1 MGVVL
6 LRTAIVYAV
15 IIAAMRL
22 LGKRQLGDLELSE
35 LVVTVLVAD
44 AAMAPISEPDMPL
57 MRGLGPVLLLF
68 ALEYVLSVVAM
79 KSVKARLFLFGAPSI
94 IIENGKIIQSE
105 MRRNRFTPEELLQ
118 ELRNQGVEDP
128 ATVAR
133 AILETSGQLNM
144 ILHTEHQ
151 PVTAQ
156 TLGLTPQDPGR
167 FTAIISDGRILSENL
182 KRMGRDQRWLDA
194 ELARHGAEHSEDVYL
209 LLLNE
214 SGQVYFAAREA
225 V

>member
-1 MGVVL
+1 
-6 LRTAIVYAV
+6 
-15 IIAAMRL
+15 
-22 LGKRQLGDLELSE
+22 
-35 LVVTVLVAD
+35 
-44 AAMAPISEPDMPL
+44 
-57 MRGLGPVLLLF
+57 
-68 ALEYVLSVVAM
+68 
-79 KSVKARLFLFGAPSI
+79 
-94 IIENGKIIQSE
+94 

-128 ATVAR
+128 STVAR

-209 LLLNE
+209 LLLSE
-214 SGQVYFAAREA
+214 DGTVFFAARE
-225 V
+225 